1 MQMWSRSVP
10 PFAAA
15 SSLRGVALAAAF
27 SLVACQAPTIDP
39 ELERELV
46 PDRPIA
52 AGTVLA
58 EARPVDVFV
67 TLPRDLTRRGDLPL
81 EALRESLYLGLVERL
96 YSPLALDWGDGVLGY
111 GAPVELVQGG
121 AAEGTAGEPEGEAQE
136 ASAPAPPAP
145 PATPAEALD
154 RLEADAL
161 LSVDLLEW
169 DDSSLEVDGRVLVRL
184 RVALQDPRRE
194 GAGVLWGWELSRW
207 VELGVRRSRT
217 ETRPILWLE
226 AVPKLS
232 DEILTLLPERT
243 GA

>member
-1 MQMWSRSVP
+1 MQMWSRSVRP
-10 PFAAA
+10 GAAPA
-15 SSLRGVALAAAF
+15 ALRTAALAAAL
-27 SLVACQAPTIDP
+27 SLVACQAPTTDP

-111 GAPVELVQGG
+111 AEPVELVR
-121 AAEGTAGEPEGEAQE
+121 ADEAAGEADVEAQE
-136 ASAPAPPAP
+136 ASAPAP

-169 DDSSLEVDGRVLVRL
+169 DDSSLELDGRVLVRL

-194 GAGVLWGWELSRW
+194 GTGVLWGWELSRW

-226 AVPKLS
+226 AVPDLS
-232 DEILTLLPERT
+232 GEILSLLPERT

>member
-1 MQMWSRSVP
+1 MVSMRS
-10 PFAAA
+10 AT
-15 SSLRGVALAAAF
+15 LVALL
-27 SLVACQAPTIDP
+27 SLSACQSPAMDP
-39 ELERELV
+39 QLERELQ
-46 PDRPIA
+46 PDRPID

-96 YSPLALDWGDGVLGY
+96 YSPLALDWGEEVLGY
-111 GAPVELVQGG
+111 AQRPLALTADDSAPGAPSTTGDPAGPTGPDSG
-121 AAEGTAGEPEGEAQE
+121 AAAQE
-136 ASAPAPPAP
+136 AGSPTPP
-145 PATPAEALD
+145 TSLAEALD

-161 LSVDLLEW
+161 LSVDLMEW
-169 DDSSLEVDGRVLVRL
+169 DDSSLEQDGRVVVRL

-194 GAGVLWGWELSRW
+194 GSGVLWGWELSRW

-226 AVPKLS
+226 AVPILS
-232 DEILTLLPERT
+232 AEILELLPERT

>member
-1 MQMWSRSVP
+1 MQIRSRSVS

-15 SSLRGVALAAAF
+15 PALCGAALAAVL
-27 SLVACQAPTIDP
+27 SLVACQGPSSGP
-39 ELERELV
+39 ELERELA

-96 YSPLALDWGDGVLGY
+96 YSPLALDWGDDVLGY
-111 GAPVELVQGG
+111 GAPIEIVESTDADEAAGE
-121 AAEGTAGEPEGEAQE
+121 AEGEPQE
-136 ASAPAPPAP
+136 ASALTP

-154 RLEADAL
+154 RLEADAM

-169 DDSSLEVDGRVLVRL
+169 DESSLELDGRVLVRL
-184 RVALQDPRRE
+184 RVALQDPRR
-194 GAGVLWGWELSRW
+194 GDQGVLWGWELSRW

-217 ETRPILWLE
+217 ETRPILWFE
-226 AVPKLS
+226 AVPDLS
-232 DEILTLLPERT
+232 EEILALLPQRT

>member
-1 MQMWSRSVP
+1 MQMWSRTVP

-15 SSLRGVALAAAF
+15 SSLRGVALAAAL
-27 SLVACQAPTIDP
+27 SLVACQAPTTDP

-111 GAPVELVQGG
+111 GAPVELVQDG
-121 AAEGTAGEPEGEAQE
+121 AADEAAGEAGGEPQE
-136 ASAPAPPAP
+136 ASAPAP

-194 GAGVLWGWELSRW
+194 GSGVLWGWELSRW

-226 AVPKLS
+226 AVPLLS